1 MSGAMSGAP
10 VLIMAGGTG
19 GHVFPALAIARAL
32 RLRNEAVVWL
42 GTERGLESRVVPPE
56 GIALEKVRVQ
66 GLRGKGLR
74 SWILAP
80 LRIVVAV
87 ADAVRVL
94 RRCQPKVVLGMG
106 GYTAGPGGVAAWL
119 LRRPLVIHEQNAVA
133 GLTNRLLAG
142 FAREV
147 LEAFPGSFSASV
159 KTKVTGN
166 PVRAD
171 IAALPP
177 PAERFAGRHG
187 RLRLLVLGGSQG
199 ARALNE
205 TVAAAVALL
214 PPDQR
219 PEIRHQ
225 SGDATRPVAE
235 AAYRTA
241 AVDALVVPF
250 ISDMAEAYGW
260 ADVVLARSGALTVAE
275 LAAAGVGAVL
285 VPFPAATD
293 DHQTRNAAFLVDAGA
308 ATLLPQPELTA
319 ERLAAELKA
328 YVNHRDLVLTR
339 ALKARALAMPGA
351 TEAIVG
357 ACLAAGAASGAA
369 RSTTHA

>member
-1 MSGAMSGAP
+1 MSGAMTGAP

-32 RLRNEAVVWL
+32 RQRNEAVVWL
-42 GTERGLESRVVPPE
+42 GTDRGLEARVVPTEDIP
-56 GIALEKVRVQ
+56 LETVRVQ
-66 GLRGKGLR
+66 GLRGKGLL
-74 SWILAP
+74 SWIAAP
-80 LRIVVAV
+80 LRILVAV

-147 LEAFPGSFSASV
+147 LEAFPGSFSAGV
-159 KTKVTGN
+159 KTRVTGN

-171 IAALPP
+171 IIALPP
-177 PAERFAGRHG
+177 PAERFAGRYG

-214 PPDQR
+214 PPEHR

-225 SGDATRPVAE
+225 AGDATRPVAE
-235 AAYRTA
+235 AAYRNA
-241 AVDALVVPF
+241 AVDARVVSF
-250 ISDMAEAYGW
+250 INDMAEAYAW
-260 ADVVLARSGALTVAE
+260 ADLVLARSGALTVAE

-308 ATLLPQPELTA
+308 ATLLPQAGLTA
-319 ERLAAELKA
+319 ERLAAELRT
-328 YVNHRDLVLTR
+328 YIGDRDLALTR
-339 ALKARALAMPGA
+339 ARKARALAMPGA

-357 ACLAAGAASGAA
+357 ACLAAGAAAGMS